1 MKKILLLVPLLLLL
15 SGASFASAQSAQEAP
30 HEGTEPVVV
39 ATVNI
44 YDAEIVSQ
52 QGNIFSLSFD
62 LSNREGAQPAVRY
75 AVQLIDQKQVVADEV
90 VYPDVISLE
99 SHSDVIKRIEYTAPA
114 YLAGTYRLALVSRNT
129 NGLTLARASL
139 GEVVLSGTGPYVEI
153 LPSTCFLQVEGEA
166 GNKRYTLDQGV
177 DIAPSETLDLV
188 CSIKN
193 HSPSTLVLQPSFET
207 FYRSVFGASVQTS
220 PQSLEPISVGAGT
233 DTTFA
238 LPLPK
243 APVPQAYDVKLS
255 FTNTADIPSNT
266 ITARYVLRGESATI
280 QNLTLDKT
288 SYVAGDTAS
297 ISLFWT
303 GPASNF
309 FDARTTPEKVSGMQA
324 AVSIGGSAGSCGED
338 RAVALDPQ
346 RPTQVIP
353 FSITGACDSPKVSI
367 RLVDD
372 TGNVLASS
380 VFDWEGKAPSEKAG
394 GDSTL
399 IYTVLA
405 VAVLALLY
413 GAWRMFAERTAGGAT
428 LILAGLC
435 ILSYGLPAAV
445 HADTFT
451 QNIYL
456 VSSGG
461 WAGSYTV
468 YYDVNMNKSGF
479 VPGETIT
486 ASGNVTS
493 AACGNSL
500 QGAINAT
507 INGQNKEVFYSIFH
521 NDYGI
526 EIRTASNTFT
536 AESTPGNYFARFYP
550 ELHVPTEGP
559 GAGSYFIVSTG
570 GDSCTGT
577 KRLGFGGSPGG
588 GCGTAVRDWVGQT
601 PYQMPYTV
609 AVIPCTSGANT
620 CGQTNSGTIQP
631 NGSCS
636 ATTPSNPAG
645 YGSACTS
652 SANAC
657 GQTLSGTIQCNGTC
671 SATTP
676 SNPAG
681 YGNACT
687 SSANS
692 CGQTNTGTIQC
703 NGQCSATTPA
713 NPAGY
718 GSACTSAANA
728 CGQTNTGTRQCNGTC
743 SATMPPDSTCAAP
756 TCTINASP
764 SSYNAPGSSTLSWT
778 STNATS
784 FHISGVGY
792 VTAPGST
799 TVSPSQSTT
808 YNGTVSGPGGGGSCS
823 RTLTVNRSCTFNGQT
838 VTHGNSVTAYR
849 EANVPFGSS
858 CQSQTRTCNDGN
870 LTGTFAYSSCAVT
883 APANCTLDGV
893 TVPHNTSRTF
903 YSQQTAPSGTV
914 CSSLTQSR
922 TCQNGTLSGSDTYRY
937 ASCSCTPAY
946 TCSGQTIRYTDA
958 SCQTSSVTTCV
969 APTFCSTGSS
979 ICEIPP
985 AIQVIDPFE
994 ARPSL
999 ILEGDT
1005 TFLFWNLANANAS
1018 TCSVT
1023 DSNGATVSQG
1033 AASSGADGVE
1043 TGYIESQTVFTL
1055 RCTGED
1061 GQPFTATATV
1071 NVIPLW
1077 VEI

>member
-1 MKKILLLVPLLLLL
+1 MKKILLIIPLVALL
-15 SGASFASAQSAQEAP
+15 SGASFAFAQEAP
-30 HEGTEPVVV
+30 SEATGPVVV

-44 YDAEIVSQ
+44 YDAKIVSQ
-52 QGNIFSLSFD
+52 QGNVFSLSFD
-62 LSNREGAQPAVRY
+62 LSNREGVQPAVRY
-75 AVQLIDQKQVVADEV
+75 AVQLIDQNQIVADEV
-90 VYPDVISLE
+90 VYPDITNLE
-99 SHSDVIKRIEYTAPA
+99 SHSDVIKNIEYTAPA
-114 YLAGTYRLALVSRNT
+114 YLAGTYRLTLVSKNT
-129 NGLTLARASL
+129 NGLTLAHASL
-139 GEVVLSGTGPYVEI
+139 GEVALSGTDPYVEI

-166 GNKRYTLDQGV
+166 GDKKYSLDQGV

-193 HSPSTLVLQPSFET
+193 HSSSALVLQPSFET

-220 PQSLEPISVGAGT
+220 PQSLTSISVGAGAN
-233 DTTFA
+233 TTFTF
-238 LPLPK
+238 PLPK
-243 APVPQAYDVKLS
+243 ASAPQAYDVKFS
-255 FTNTADIPSNT
+255 FTNAADIPSNS
-266 ITARYVLRGESATI
+266 ITAHYVLRGESATI

-324 AVSIGGSAGSCGED
+324 AVSIVGSAGACGD
-338 RAVALDPQ
+338 DTAVALDPQ
-346 RPTQVIP
+346 RPTQIVP
-353 FSITGACDSPKVSI
+353 FSVTRACDSPKVSI
-367 RLVDD
+367 RLVDSS
-372 TGNVLASS
+372 GNVLASS
-380 VFDWEGKAPSEKAG
+380 TFDFESTTPPDKA

-405 VAVLALLY
+405 AAVLVLLY
-413 GAWRMFAERTAGGAT
+413 GGWRVFAGRAAAGAT
-428 LILAGLC
+428 LILAGFC
-435 ILSYGLPAAV
+435 ILSYGLPVAV

-451 QNIYL
+451 QDIYL

-468 YYDVNMNKSGF
+468 YYDVNMNKSAF

-486 ASGNVTS
+486 AAGNVTS

-507 INGQNKEVFYSIFH
+507 INGQNKEVFYSIFRDI
-521 NDYGI
+521 NGVYQI
-526 EIRTASNTFT
+526 EIRTSSNTFT

-559 GAGSYFIVSTG
+559 GAGSYFSVNTGGSGCSPNSSRGLGSSTG
-570 GDSCTGT
+570 GGCA
-577 KRLGFGGSPGG
+577 GG
-588 GCGTAVRDWVGQT
+588 GMLRDWVGTT

-609 AVIPCTSGANT
+609 AVIACTSAANT
-620 CGQTNSGTIQP
+620 CGQTSSGTIQP

-636 ATTPSNPAG
+636 ATTPANPAG
-645 YGSACTS
+645 YGNACAST
-652 SANAC
+652 ANAC
-657 GQTLSGTIQCNGTC
+657 GQTNPGTISCSSAC

-676 SNPAG
+676 ANPAG

-687 SSANS
+687 SSAN
-692 CGQTNTGTIQC
+692 
-703 NGQCSATTPA
+703 
-713 NPAGY
+713 
-718 GSACTSAANA
+718 A
-728 CGQTNTGTRQCNGTC
+728 CGQTSSGTLQCNGTC
-743 SATMPPDSTCAAP
+743 SAAMPPDSTCAAP

-784 FHISGVGY
+784 FYISSVGY

-849 EANVPFGSS
+849 EASVPFGSN

-870 LTGTFAYSSCAVT
+870 LTGSFAYSSCSIG
-883 APANCTLDGV
+883 APADCTLDGV
-893 TVPHNTSRTF
+893 TIPHNSSRTF

-922 TCQNGTLSGSDTYRY
+922 TCTNGTLSGSDTYRY
-937 ASCSCTPAY
+937 ASCACTPAY
-946 TCSGQTIRYTDA
+946 TCAGQTIQHTDA
-958 SCQTSSVTTCV
+958 SCQTSSVTNCPAPLICSSGSPTCV
-969 APTFCSTGSS
+969 TA
-979 ICEIPP
+979 P

-999 ILEGDT
+999 IIEGDT
-1005 TFLFWNLANANAS
+1005 TFLFWNLDHAVAS

-1023 DSNGATVSQG
+1023 DSNGVVVSQG
-1033 AASSGADGVE
+1033 AASSGPDGVE
-1043 TGYIESQTVFTL
+1043 TATIESQTVFTL

-1061 GQPFTATATV
+1061 GEVVTNTVTV
-1071 NVIPLW
+1071 NVIPIW
-1077 VEI
+1077 VEF